1 MKNQLQF
8 YERDQIEIIYGKS
21 THSIPLHSHEC
32 FCIGGVL
39 DGEVTFSIG
48 NQKETLHEGRRYL
61 IPGNVGVIMTADK
74 SYTYFT
80 ICLKGKW
87 KDFFNQYQYSGN
99 FFSEKDGEHLWD
111 ACLSYMNGM
120 DSELFTDFIWKQIN
134 SCFVVEQMTK
144 KNRLSEEIKQ
154 ARQYLIEHA
163 EEKFDLEALATN
175 VHMSKYHFVRV
186 FKAQLGVTPH
196 QYYIQAKLRIV
207 KDEMYHKLST
217 SDKSHDGSIDLAT
230 KLSFSD
236 QSHLCNL
243 FKKQMGISM
252 REYQKNYLRGKKE
265 ETCK

>member
-1 MKNQLQF
+1 
-8 YERDQIEIIYGKS
+8 
-21 THSIPLHSHEC
+21 
-32 FCIGGVL
+32 
-39 DGEVTFSIG
+39 
-48 NQKETLHEGRRYL
+48 
-61 IPGNVGVIMTADK
+61 
-74 SYTYFT
+74 
-80 ICLKGKW
+80 
-87 KDFFNQYQYSGN
+87 
-99 FFSEKDGEHLWD
+99 
-111 ACLSYMNGM
+111 
-120 DSELFTDFIWKQIN
+120 
-134 SCFVVEQMTK
+134 MTK

-163 EEKFDLEALATN
+163 EEKFDLEALAAK

-217 SDKSHDGSIDLAT
+217 SEKSHDGSIDLAT